1 MGLILKHR
9 RTRVIPDHEKYL
21 NLSTRKKNGRFVDT
35 PVWFAWERETSNYYM
50 FSMKNGKK
58 AGKVK
63 RIRNFPDVKV
73 ATCTFSG
80 QLKGDWTNARAELI
94 DDLQQIEFAYAL
106 LRKKYGM
113 SFRIGNI
120 FSRLVGNYRRRQII
134 KVDVTEHVF
143 VEST

>member
-1 MGLILKHR
+1 MIS
-9 RTRVIPDHEKYL
+9 DHEKYL
-21 NLSTRKKNGRFVDT
+21 SLSTRKRDGSFVDT

-50 FSMKNGKK
+50 FSLKNGKK

-80 QLKGDWTNARAELI
+80 QLTGDWINARAELI
-94 DDLQQIEFAYAL
+94 DDLQQTEFAYAL
-106 LRKKYGM
+106 LRKKYGL

-134 KVDVTEHVF
+134 KVGIAKQVL

>member
-1 MGLILKHR
+1 MIS
-9 RTRVIPDHEKYL
+9 DHEKYL
-21 NLSTRKKNGRFVDT
+21 SLSTRKRDGSFVDT

-50 FSMKNGKK
+50 FSLKNGKK

-134 KVDVTEHVF
+134 NEGIAKQML

>member
-1 MGLILKHR
+1 MTTLDIVLI
-9 RTRVIPDHEKYL
+9 VA
-21 NLSTRKKNGRFVDT
+21 NGFDFEASAYTSDPRPREIFESVY
-35 PVWFAWERETSNYYM
+35 AQEEREFRRYARLVRV
-50 FSMKNGKK
+50 G
-58 AGKVK
+58 
-63 RIRNFPDVKV
+63 
-73 ATCTFSG
+73 TCTFSG